1 MNLPM
6 KPSTTLYCE
15 WTWEDH
21 ERKPAREWA
30 TLKLIDFPE
39 TESGVIR
46 LSKRESW
53 QALGAKYARKRRGRG
68 GGWEYHVSCLPE
80 AAQRDFLQR
89 RKATEAKTEIAERAE
104 TEASVIETSS
114 ETLSARHR
122 RVMEARAAVLR
133 EVDRRSAMEGQ
144 SRRQAILSLIAD
156 MAWDLKCRAAGRH
169 DQCVLDEAFLQ
180 MALIAND
187 RGKRRK
193 ALSRTSIYAWIK
205 DFEAGGVVALAPV
218 RTRTDRPLMEV
229 YPWLMPFMGFYAR
242 PSKPTMAHALDQY
255 QKSPDRVGDAPSYEQ
270 VRRALKSLEGTPD
283 HLMAFKGREGPLALK
298 ARLAY
303 VSRSTEGLEPTTI
316 YTADGKTFDAEVQH
330 PRSGKPFRPEITT
343 VIDVVTRKVVGWSV
357 ALDETAEAVADAVR
371 HSVER
376 CGVPA
381 IFYSDRGKGYKN
393 KRISM
398 TTLSLCSRLGIS
410 ATQSLPYNSQARG
423 VIERAHG
430 TIWHRLSK
438 EYPSYMGKDMDKEA
452 AKQVFRDSRKALA
465 IIEGKKQVVDPKTQ
479 AKSQVTYSKLIVGWQ
494 QFLDDVAAAVAAYN
508 DTRHTGL
515 GRIRDPENGRMRYPS
530 PNELWA
536 QFEATGFEPFYLDEG
551 EGDDLFRPYE
561 KRRTRRGLIELHTNE
576 YFSLDLEPFHGKD
589 VLVGFDIH
597 DAAKVWVREIAIL
610 DGKEEPGRLIC
621 VAAFAGNKQRYVPVS
636 YQQKAEEKRLAG
648 RLKRNNNRTDA
659 IEAEARP
666 QLDAQ
671 QMVVLPDVAPAP
683 DPLPAPAGAEV
694 EDAVVLAT
702 TPPQK
707 RFDPSNTRNPFGD
720 VDIDLA
726 WDIVDAPEGTEITKG
741 HRELMHSLLKNP
753 TGLVMLKDCK
763 FPTRE
768 LRKRLAAAEA
778 RDKAKDNGDDDGEP
792 E

>member
-1 MNLPM
+1 MAEGNAISPVFPYLPR
-6 KPSTTLYCE
+6 SDYFRRVEAAENTNATETRLTERTETETAVIATTL
-15 WTWEDH
+15 D
-21 ERKPAREWA
+21 A
-30 TLKLIDFPE
+30 
-39 TESGVIR
+39 
-46 LSKRESW
+46 
-53 QALGAKYARKRRGRG
+53 
-68 GGWEYHVSCLPE
+68 
-80 AAQRDFLQR
+80 
-89 RKATEAKTEIAERAE
+89 
-104 TEASVIETSS
+104 
-114 ETLSARHR
+114 LSARHR
-122 RVMEARAAVLR
+122 RVMAARAAVLR
-133 EVDRRSAMEGQ
+133 EVDRRSALEGQ

-169 DQCVLDEAFLQ
+169 DQCVLAEEFLQ

-187 RGKRRK
+187 RGKGRK

-205 DFEAGGVVALAPV
+205 DFEAGGVKALAPV
-218 RTRTDRPLMEV
+218 RTRIDRPLMEV

-255 QKSPDRVGDAPSYEQ
+255 QRSPDRVGDAPSYEQ

-371 HSVER
+371 HSVVR

-430 TIWHRLSK
+430 TIWNRLSK

-465 IIEGKKQVVDPKTQ
+465 IIEGRKQVVDPKTQ

-494 QFLDDVAAAVAAYN
+494 QFLDDVAAAVADYN

-515 GRIRDPENGRMRYPS
+515 ARIRDPENGRMRYPS
-530 PNELWA
+530 PNEAWA

-551 EGDDLFRPYE
+551 
-561 KRRTRRGLIELHTNE
+561 
-576 YFSLDLEPFHGKD
+576 
-589 VLVGFDIH
+589 
-597 DAAKVWVREIAIL
+597 
-610 DGKEEPGRLIC
+610 
-621 VAAFAGNKQRYVPVS
+621 
-636 YQQKAEEKRLAG
+636 
-648 RLKRNNNRTDA
+648 
-659 IEAEARP
+659 
-666 QLDAQ
+666 
-671 QMVVLPDVAPAP
+671 
-683 DPLPAPAGAEV
+683 
-694 EDAVVLAT
+694 
-702 TPPQK
+702 
-707 RFDPSNTRNPFGD
+707 
-720 VDIDLA
+720 
-726 WDIVDAPEGTEITKG
+726 
-741 HRELMHSLLKNP
+741 
-753 TGLVMLKDCK
+753 
-763 FPTRE
+763 
-768 LRKRLAAAEA
+768 
-778 RDKAKDNGDDDGEP
+778 
-792 E
+792 

>member
-1 MNLPM
+1 MLLFDIIP
-6 KPSTTLYCE
+6 
-15 WTWEDH
+15 
-21 ERKPAREWA
+21 
-30 TLKLIDFPE
+30 KLWSDYKLSGLPE
-39 TESGVIR
+39 TFQG
-46 LSKRESW
+46 LYALAKRENW
-53 QALGAKYARKRRGRG
+53 FDLGSEYVRRRNGRG
-68 GGWEYHVSCLPE
+68 GGLELHILRFPIC
-80 AAQRDFLQR
+80 AQNDFLQR
-89 RKATEAKTEIAERAE
+89 RKVAEIKTQITERTE
-104 TEASVIETSS
+104 TETTVIATTSDA
-114 ETLSARHR
+114 LSARRR

-133 EVDRRSAMEGQ
+133 EVERRAAFDGTGITE
-144 SRRQAILSLIAD
+144 AIRNILAEAKAGLCDETLAD
-156 MAWDLKCRAAGRH
+156 VLKLAADLKRSGVPSERSIFRWRRAYSDG
-169 DQCVLDEAFLQ
+169 VL
-180 MALIAND
+180 
-187 RGKRRK
+187 
-193 ALSRTSIYAWIK
+193 
-205 DFEAGGVVALAPV
+205 ALAPQV
-218 RTRTDRPLMEV
+218 RRSKRPLDEIC
-229 YPWLMPFMGFYAR
+229 PWLMPFMGFYAR
-242 PSKPTMAHALDQY
+242 PSKPTIAHALDQY
-255 QKSPDRVGDAPSYEQ
+255 RRSPDRIGDAPSYEQ

-393 KRISM
+393 RRISM

-430 TIWHRLSK
+430 TIWNRLSK

-452 AKQVFRDSRKALA
+452 AKRVFRDSRKALA
-465 IIEGKKQVVDPKTQ
+465 IIEGRKQVTDPKTE

-494 QFLDDVAAAVAAYN
+494 QFLDDVAAAVADYN

-515 GRIRDPENGRMRYPS
+515 ARIRDPENGRMRHPS

-536 QFEATGFEPFYLDEG
+536 QFEATGFQAFHLDEG

-597 DAAKVWVREIAIL
+597 DAAKVWVREIALL
-610 DGKEEPGRLIC
+610 DGDEEPGRLIC
-621 VAAFAGNKQRYVPVS
+621 VARFAGNKQRYVPVS
-636 YQQKAEEKRLAG
+636 YQQRAEEKRLAG
-648 RLKRNNNRTDA
+648 RLKRNNDRTDA

-671 QMVVLPDVAPAP
+671 QMVVLPDIPGAARPVPAI
-683 DPLPAPAGAEV
+683 AGSGAAVQV
-694 EDAVVLAT
+694 EDAVVLSS
-702 TPPQK
+702 TPPKK
-707 RFDPSNTRNPFGD
+707 RFDPWNTRNPFGD

-726 WDIVDAPEGTEITKG
+726 WDIVDASEGTEITKG
-741 HRELMHSLLKNP
+741 HRELMHSLLNNP

-778 RDKAKDNGDDDGEP
+778 RDKAKDNGEDDGEP